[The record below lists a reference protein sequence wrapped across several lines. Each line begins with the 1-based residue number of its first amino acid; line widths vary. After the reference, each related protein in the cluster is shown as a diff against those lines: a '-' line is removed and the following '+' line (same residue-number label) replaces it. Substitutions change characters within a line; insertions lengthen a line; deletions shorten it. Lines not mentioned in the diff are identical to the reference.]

1 MQIIKKYANRKLYH
15 TNQKQYIT
23 LEGIAHLIQ
32 SGSHVQIIDNETG
45 DDITSSILGQVV
57 VQVRGRSGAALPT
70 TLLTSL
76 IRFGGDT
83 ITSLRH
89 ALFSSSGAHDIIE
102 SEIARRIDHLHAQGT
117 IKSDEAIRMRQLLL
131 CHETPQ
137 ETRRTLAAYVIPGRN
152 DVAHLHHQLDSL
164 VSEVEQMI
172 QHHSTSH
179 DD

>member
-32 SGSHVQIIDNETG
+32 SGYYVQIIDNETG
-45 DDITSSILGQVV
+45 DDITSSILAQVV

-83 ITSLRH
+83 ITSLRQ
-89 ALFSSSGAHDIIE
+89 ALFSSAGAHDIIE
-102 SEIARRIDHLHAQGT
+102 SEIARRIEYLRTEGT
-117 IKSDEAIRMRQLLL
+117 IEAEEATRLRHLLL
-131 CHETPQ
+131 SHETPQ
-137 ETRRTLAAYVIPGRN
+137 ETRRSLTAHVLSGRN
-152 DVAHLHHQLDSL
+152 DVAHLHQQLDSL

-172 QHHSTSH
+172 QHQTTSN